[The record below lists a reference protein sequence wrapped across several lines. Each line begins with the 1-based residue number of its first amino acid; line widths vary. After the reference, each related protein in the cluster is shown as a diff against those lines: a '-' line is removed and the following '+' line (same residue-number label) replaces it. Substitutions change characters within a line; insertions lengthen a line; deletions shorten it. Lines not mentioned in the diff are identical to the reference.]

1 MLLVN
6 AVNTEGRPLEIFVK
20 DGRIAAVGQELEALA
35 GDNETVVDAG
45 GLTVLPAFVDLHC
58 HWRTPGFEYKEDVET
73 GSRAAAAGGY
83 TFVNLMP
90 NTKPVCSSAAQA
102 MQVEQKAAEVG
113 LCDVNQTV
121 SITENFDGV
130 SIDHL
135 KTLPAGVKFITEDGH
150 GVQDNATMA
159 KAFAICTQKDITVM
173 SHAEDMEISPWDYRL
188 AEDIETVRNCWL
200 SEYYQ
205 TKLHMCHV
213 STRGALDAIQ
223 MAKLRG
229 APVTCEV
236 TPHHLWFTNDTC
248 DYRVNPPIRTADD
261 VQALV
266 DGIRT
271 GIVDAIATDH
281 APHSEEDKLKG
292 MSGMVGSETAFGVCY
307 TKLCK
312 QEGLPLE
319 VLVHLMSTR
328 PAEILGLAKGQLE
341 PGYDADMVLAGNTAR
356 KNKGGLAFALNG
368 QVVGELPL
376 PVAGLMSTESA
387 EAVEEKLQALK
398 AALKAHGISE
408 DIDAFMTL
416 AFVSLPV
423 IPKLRLNTYGIV
435 DVDAQQIVPAVF

>member
-6 AVNTEGRPLEIFVK
+6 AVNAEGRPVEVYMSEGTI
-20 DGRIAAVGQELEALA
+20 RAVGQDLAALA
-35 GDNETVVDAG
+35 GPEETVLDAG

-90 NTKPVCSSAAQA
+90 NTRPVCSSAAQA
-102 MQVEQKAAEVG
+102 MQVEQAAAAVG
-113 LCDVNQTV
+113 LCDANQTV
-121 SITENFDGV
+121 SITANFDGK

-135 KTLPAGVKFITEDGH
+135 KTLPSSVKFITEDGH

-159 KAFAICTQKDITVM
+159 RAFAICTQRDITVM

-205 TKLHMCHV
+205 TRLHMCHV
-213 STRGALDAIQ
+213 STRGAIEAIQ

-261 VQALV
+261 VAALV
-266 DGIRT
+266 DAIRA
-271 GIVDAIATDH
+271 GVVDAIATDH
-281 APHSEEDKLKG
+281 APHSEEDKLRG
-292 MSGMVGSETAFGVCY
+292 MAGMVGSETAFAVCY

-312 QEGLPLE
+312 EEGLPLE
-319 VLVHLMSTR
+319 LLSQLMSEN
-328 PAEILGLAKGQLE
+328 PARILGLAKGRIE
-341 PGYDADMVLAGNTAR
+341 PGYDADLVLVDPDAVFVVDKDRLHSKSHNTPFDGVELTGKVCATI
-356 KNKGGLAFALNG
+356 KGGKLTY
-368 QVVGELPL
+368 Q
-376 PVAGLMSTESA
+376 A
-387 EAVEEKLQALK
+387 E
-398 AALKAHGISE
+398 
-408 DIDAFMTL
+408 D
-416 AFVSLPV
+416 
-423 IPKLRLNTYGIV
+423 
-435 DVDAQQIVPAVF
+435 